1 MMKKILIVLAVILAI
16 AGIAV
21 AVRLIFFGETPEA
34 AVRRTFDGLADSI
47 RKSGNEGMIAMLER
61 AKTASRFFAE
71 QCKFKLDRVP
81 NGTGI
86 MRRKDIASNALLLR
100 RNFKDMRVRFYDM
113 EIQIEPG
120 GKEASVLFTAA
131 FEGSPI
137 AGRNVRE
144 AMEMEAVL
152 TEQEGKWLFR
162 SISVRE
168 IIRK

>member
-1 MMKKILIVLAVILAI
+1 MMKKILIVLAVLIAA

-34 AVRRTFDGLADSI
+34 AVRRTFDGLAGSI
-47 RKSGNEGMIAMLER
+47 RKNGNEGMIAMLER
-61 AKTASRFFAE
+61 SKTASLFFAE

-86 MRRKDIASNALLLR
+86 MLRKDIASNALMLR
-100 RNFKDMRVRFYDM
+100 RNFKTMRVRFYDM

-120 GKEASVLFTAA
+120 KPEASVLFTAA
-131 FEGSPI
+131 FEGTPI
-137 AGRNVRE
+137 SGKNVRE
-144 AMEMEAVL
+144 AMEMEAIL
-152 TEQEGKWLFR
+152 AEQDGKWLFK
-162 SISVRE
+162 SIAVRE

>member
-1 MMKKILIVLAVILAI
+1 MMKKILIILAVILAA

-21 AVRLIFFGETPEA
+21 AVRLIFFAETPEA
-34 AVRRTFDGLADSI
+34 AVRRTFNGFADSL
-47 RKSGNEGMIAMLER
+47 RKSGDEGMITMLER
-61 AKTASRFFAE
+61 TKTASRFFAE

-100 RNFKDMRVRFYDM
+100 RHFKNMQVRFYDM
-113 EIQIEPG
+113 EIQIEPER
-120 GKEASVLFTAA
+120 KEASVLFTAA
-131 FEGSPI
+131 FAGTPI

-152 TEQEGKWLFR
+152 TEQEGKWLFQ